1 MVSNHN
7 HIKCLKIVESHVTLL
22 KYTIFEF
29 FKFKIQIIA
38 INTFS
43 IINFHLAIYF

>member
-7 HIKCLKIVESHVTLL
+7 HNKCLKIVESHVTLL